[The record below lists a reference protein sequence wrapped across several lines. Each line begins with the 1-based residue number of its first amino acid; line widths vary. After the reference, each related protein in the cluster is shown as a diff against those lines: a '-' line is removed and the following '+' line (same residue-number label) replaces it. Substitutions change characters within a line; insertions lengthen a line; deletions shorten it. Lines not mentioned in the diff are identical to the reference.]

1 MVNTTPE
8 VIAQQFERA
17 GQNEKAIA
25 YWQKAAERDL
35 RRFAIKESIAH
46 YANALRLIMALPDTP
61 ERSSLELS
69 ACLGL
74 GLVQLIA
81 SGPTAKEVGEYYQRA
96 LTLTHALP
104 GRGRDRFLAS
114 WGVWLHQTMTRRT
127 MDAVRLA
134 DGLVAIARELDDP
147 DLLLEAYHAQT
158 PELLWQADL
167 LGAKQAAREVIR
179 LYDRERHRDHA
190 YYFGGHDARVCAL
203 SFDAMTFWGLGFP
216 DQAAKAVWRCIEDAR
231 ALGHTFSLAHGL
243 NMGSLT
249 LLLLGDVEACQA
261 VADELYPFAERNKFP
276 WPLAQARFLR
286 GWLASQ
292 QGDHDSGIE
301 QMRQVVAEPS
311 TGVMRPVLL
320 AHVAEEEL
328 RAGRIADA
336 IGTLEQAADQL
347 RFGQTFFYEPE
358 VVRWRGE
365 ALLAQSRD
373 NGAEAEA
380 AFRRAM
386 TDAGQQ
392 SFRAI
397 ELRAGLSLAR
407 LLRDGGRKAEARDVL
422 APVYAAFTEGFE
434 RPDLT
439 AAKALL
445 AEIN

>member
-1 MVNTTPE
+1 M
-8 VIAQQFERA
+8 
-17 GQNEKAIA
+17 
-25 YWQKAAERDL
+25 
-35 RRFAIKESIAH
+35 
-46 YANALRLIMALPDTP
+46 
-61 ERSSLELS
+61 SL
-69 ACLGL
+69 
-74 GLVQLIA
+74 
-81 SGPTAKEVGEYYQRA
+81 
-96 LTLTHALP
+96 
-104 GRGRDRFLAS
+104 
-114 WGVWLHQTMTRRT
+114 
-127 MDAVRLA
+127 
-134 DGLVAIARELDDP
+134 
-147 DLLLEAYHAQT
+147 
-158 PELLWQADL
+158 
-167 LGAKQAAREVIR
+167 
-179 LYDRERHRDHA
+179 
-190 YYFGGHDARVCAL
+190 
-203 SFDAMTFWGLGFP
+203 WGLGFP

-422 APVYAAFTEGFE
+422 APIYAAFTEGFE

-445 AEIN
+445 AELN